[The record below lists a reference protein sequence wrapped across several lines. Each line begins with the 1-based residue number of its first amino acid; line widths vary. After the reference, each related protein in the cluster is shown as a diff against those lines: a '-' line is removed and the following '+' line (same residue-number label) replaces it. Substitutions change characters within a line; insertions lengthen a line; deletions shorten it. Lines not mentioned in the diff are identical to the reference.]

1 MCDKRNAPA
10 AARPVLEE
18 ALVALAGELA
28 SVAGGGSVAPAV
40 EPPGGQSGS
49 SSAQFIGLDGDT
61 TTCSSKKRAGAPL
74 GPESGND
81 LALDGSGKKQA
92 SVAAAALLAV
102 ASSGQTTGELMSE
115 YKELQGKYDKLRKQC
130 DKLEKK
136 NTELLDFKKA
146 VTPKLTNLTIR
157 ARREA
162 AAFSP
167 MDISTCDLDSSTGRE
182 AKRAASKRVRAGLMF
197 ACSTVKQDGTCTA
210 SPAKGRLILERLLV
224 DEYWPLVLT
233 AEQTAAE
240 DLGAAP
246 GVLPRCLRVKL
257 EMHPARS

>member
-1 MCDKRNAPA
+1 MKCHVLQLKDHETGSMCDKRNAPA
-10 AARPVLEE
+10 AARPVPEE
-18 ALVALAGELA
+18 APVALAGELA

-74 GPESGND
+74 GPEGGND

-102 ASSGQTTGELMSE
+102 VSSGQTTGELMSE

-167 MDISTCDLDSSTGRE
+167 MDISTWDLDSSTGRE
-182 AKRAASKRVRAGLMF
+182 AKRV
-197 ACSTVKQDGTCTA
+197 
-210 SPAKGRLILERLLV
+210 E
-224 DEYWPLVLT
+224 
-233 AEQTAAE
+233 
-240 DLGAAP
+240 
-246 GVLPRCLRVKL
+246 
-257 EMHPARS
+257 

>member
-1 MCDKRNAPA
+1 MCDKHNAPA
-10 AARPVLEE
+10 AARPVAEE

-40 EPPGGQSGS
+40 EPPGGQNGS
-49 SSAQFIGLDGDT
+49 SSAQFIGL
-61 TTCSSKKRAGAPL
+61 
-74 GPESGND
+74 
-81 LALDGSGKKQA
+81 
-92 SVAAAALLAV
+92 
-102 ASSGQTTGELMSE
+102 E

-167 MDISTCDLDSSTGRE
+167 MDISTWDLDSSTGRE
-182 AKRAASKRVRAGLMF
+182 AKRV
-197 ACSTVKQDGTCTA
+197 
-210 SPAKGRLILERLLV
+210 E
-224 DEYWPLVLT
+224 
-233 AEQTAAE
+233 
-240 DLGAAP
+240 
-246 GVLPRCLRVKL
+246 
-257 EMHPARS
+257 

>member
-1 MCDKRNAPA
+1 MVAAWPLRLSRLVAK
-10 AARPVLEE
+10 AARQ
-18 ALVALAGELA
+18 AR
-28 SVAGGGSVAPAV
+28 
-40 EPPGGQSGS
+40 S
-49 SSAQFIGLDGDT
+49 SSALT
-61 TTCSSKKRAGAPL
+61 ATPPTCSSKKRAGAPL
-74 GPESGND
+74 GPEGGND

-167 MDISTCDLDSSTGRE
+167 MDISTWDLDSSTGRE
-182 AKRAASKRVRAGLMF
+182 AKRV
-197 ACSTVKQDGTCTA
+197 
-210 SPAKGRLILERLLV
+210 E
-224 DEYWPLVLT
+224 
-233 AEQTAAE
+233 
-240 DLGAAP
+240 
-246 GVLPRCLRVKL
+246 
-257 EMHPARS
+257 